1 MGEGGS
7 QNIPGQRFFVSL
19 SSKGS
24 ILSKASLLNMNP
36 IFRLSALL
44 LISATAHAAPWPEAV
59 LGTFAEVPDGVTVPA
74 VKAIEE
80 APLDLAT
87 ARAAAGLF
95 EELGFT
101 LTETQ
106 KAALGRD
113 KFVLIPIADL
123 PSIDPM
129 EREPYVPETPEEA
142 KFFPKPT
149 GGLAVYEDE
158 MLAIYSRIG
167 GGGDLKPWRNHFV
180 TTDSILH
187 AWHRFFE
194 SALEEIETK
203 DLYSRLDTFL
213 TRWLSGLRVL
223 RETASPELAPHY
235 EQLEAQIAVALVLLG
250 DDGEEPRK
258 EITSGWNDDGSPKVV
273 TLTSLQ
279 DRIASVLG
287 ALPERWRKPAQT
299 EVQLIL
305 GKEGFSPSPLFA
317 SYDPEKAQD
326 FTQFTPRS
334 HYSKNQALRAYFRS
348 MMYLGRNGWPLKA
361 PDEKGQASGLTHS
374 LLLGDSLGRPAPD
387 GIAPV
392 EDWRAIMEITSFF
405 VGGSD
410 DVDYPELR
418 RWLGGNTDLAAWTV
432 GQSIDPGVLSS
443 LGEKLGGLRKPG
455 ILSQVRRRTKPGEIG
470 EEVRDE
476 SLQFRVFG
484 QRFTYD
490 AWVLTELT
498 PPLMENLPGTP
509 TALYV
514 AAALGDPRAR
524 ELALAWLD
532 QKGVKDKAP
541 FESKLDH
548 LATTIREV
556 PDAGWFASMATKKL
570 HLIGTLA
577 GEKGDGFPAFMRS
590 PRWGAK
596 HVEGMLG
603 AYTQLK
609 HDTLL
614 YAKQSYAEMGEGGD
628 TDKIDEDTV
637 PYGFVQPEVRF
648 WAELE
653 RLARYTYEG
662 FKKHKLLP
670 NTVEEWGHLG
680 RFQKDVAM
688 LRLLAN
694 KTAAGEKWNLEDRL
708 WLLEFNPSYMAEPV
722 DPMTVQ
728 GPDDGKAA
736 IVADIQ
742 TNVREGKVLYEAL
755 GRPYLLLALV
765 GDGGLNRLVA
775 GTAYDYYEF
784 TQPLQ
789 ERLTDEAWRKK
800 IYVINPESPA
810 KPEWT
815 VTPIR

>member
-1 MGEGGS
+1 MHT
-7 QNIPGQRFFVSL
+7 IPRFLVLSL
-19 SSKGS
+19 
-24 ILSKASLLNMNP
+24 M
-36 IFRLSALL
+36 
-44 LISATAHAAPWPEAV
+44 ATSVHAAPWPEAV
-59 LGTFAEVPDGVTVPA
+59 IGTFAEVPAGVTVPA
-74 VKAIEE
+74 VKPLDE
-80 APLDLAT
+80 APLDLST

-101 LTETQ
+101 LTVPQ
-106 KAALGRD
+106 KTALQRD
-113 KFVLIPIADL
+113 KFILIPISTI
-123 PSIDPM
+123 PSLDPM
-129 EREPYVPETPEEA
+129 EREPYVPESPEEA

-158 MLAIYSRIG
+158 MLSIYNRIG

-180 TTDSILH
+180 TTDSMLH

-203 DLYSRLDTFL
+203 DLHARLDGLL
-213 TRWLSGLRVL
+213 TRWLAVLRVL
-223 RETASPELAPHY
+223 RETASPDLVPHY
-235 EQLEAQIAVALVLLG
+235 EQLEAQMAVALVLLG

-258 EITSGWNDDGSPKVV
+258 EITSGWNEDGSPKAV

-279 DRIASVLG
+279 ERIENVLG
-287 ALPERWRKPAQT
+287 ALPERWREPARN
-299 EVQLIL
+299 EVRLIL
-305 GKEGFSPSPLFA
+305 GKNGFSPSPLFA
-317 SYDPEKAQD
+317 SYDPEKGQD
-326 FTQFTPRS
+326 YTQFTPRS
-334 HYSKNQALRAYFRS
+334 HYTKNQALRAYFRA
-348 MMYLGRNGWPLKA
+348 MIYLGRNGWPLQP
-361 PDEKGQASGLTHS
+361 PDETGKATGLSHS
-374 LLLGDSLGRPAPD
+374 LLLGHSLGLPAPD

-392 EDWRAIMEITSFF
+392 EDWRRIMEITSFF
-405 VGGSD
+405 AGGSD

-418 RWLGGNTDLAAWTV
+418 RWLGGNVDLAAWTADEAV
-432 GQSIDPGVLSS
+432 DPSTLSA
-443 LGEKLGGLRKPG
+443 LGGKLRDLRKPG
-455 ILSQVRRRTKPGEIG
+455 ILSQVRRRAKTGEIG
-470 EEVRDE
+470 EEVRDD

-514 AAALGDPRAR
+514 AAALGDPKAR
-524 ELALAWLD
+524 ELALDWLD
-532 QKGVKDKAP
+532 RQGVKDKTL
-541 FESKLDH
+541 FEGKLDR
-548 LATTIREV
+548 LASTIAEV
-556 PDAGWFASMATKKL
+556 PDSDWFASMATKKL

-577 GEKGDGFPAFMRS
+577 GAKGDGFPAFMRS
-590 PRWGAK
+590 SQWGAK

-628 TDKIDEDTV
+628 TDKIDEEDV

-648 WAELE
+648 WAELG
-653 RLARYTYEG
+653 RLANYTFEG
-662 FKKHKLLP
+662 FTKHKLLP

-680 RFQKDVAM
+680 RFKRDVAA

-722 DPMTVQ
+722 DPMNVQ

-742 TNVREGKVLYEAL
+742 TNVRESKVLYEAL
-755 GRPYLLLALV
+755 GRPYLILALV
-765 GDGGLNRLVA
+765 GDAGMNRLVA
-775 GTAYDYYEF
+775 GTAYDHYEF
-784 TQPLQ
+784 TLPLQ

-800 IYVINPESPA
+800 FYAIDPEPPS
-810 KPEWT
+810 KPEWA
-815 VTPIR
+815 VPPVR

>member
-1 MGEGGS
+1 MHT
-7 QNIPGQRFFVSL
+7 IPRFLVLSL
-19 SSKGS
+19 
-24 ILSKASLLNMNP
+24 M
-36 IFRLSALL
+36 
-44 LISATAHAAPWPEAV
+44 ATSVHAAPWPEAV
-59 LGTFAEVPDGVTVPA
+59 IGTFAEVPAGVTVPA
-74 VKAIEE
+74 VKPLDE
-80 APLDLAT
+80 APLDLST

-101 LTETQ
+101 LTVPQ
-106 KAALGRD
+106 KTALQRD
-113 KFVLIPIADL
+113 KFILIPISTI
-123 PSIDPM
+123 PSLDPM
-129 EREPYVPETPEEA
+129 EREPYVPESPEEA

-158 MLAIYSRIG
+158 MLSIYNRIG

-180 TTDSILH
+180 TTDSMLH

-203 DLYSRLDTFL
+203 DLHARLDGLL
-213 TRWLSGLRVL
+213 TRWLAVLRVL
-223 RETASPELAPHY
+223 RETASPDLVPHY
-235 EQLEAQIAVALVLLG
+235 EQLEAQMAVALVLLG

-258 EITSGWNDDGSPKVV
+258 EITSGWNGDGSPKAV

-279 DRIASVLG
+279 ERVENVLG
-287 ALPERWRKPAQT
+287 ALPERWREPARN
-299 EVQLIL
+299 EVRLIL
-305 GKEGFSPSPLFA
+305 GKNGFSPSPLFA
-317 SYDPEKAQD
+317 SYDPEKGQD
-326 FTQFTPRS
+326 YTQFTPRS
-334 HYSKNQALRAYFRS
+334 HYTKNQALRAYFRA
-348 MMYLGRNGWPLKA
+348 MIYLGRNGWPLQP
-361 PDEKGQASGLTHS
+361 PDETGKATGLSHS
-374 LLLGDSLGRPAPD
+374 LLLGHSLGLPAPD

-392 EDWRAIMEITSFF
+392 EDWRRIMEITSFF
-405 VGGSD
+405 AGGSD

-418 RWLGGNTDLAAWTV
+418 RWLGGNVDLAAWTADEAV
-432 GQSIDPGVLSS
+432 DPATLSA
-443 LGEKLGGLRKPG
+443 LGGKLRDLRKPG
-455 ILSQVRRRTKPGEIG
+455 ILSQVRRRAETGEIG
-470 EEVRDE
+470 EEVRDD

-514 AAALGDPRAR
+514 AAALGDPKAR
-524 ELALAWLD
+524 ELALDWLD
-532 QKGVKDKAP
+532 RQGVKDKTL
-541 FESKLDH
+541 FEGKLDR
-548 LATTIREV
+548 LASTIAEV
-556 PDAGWFASMATKKL
+556 PDSDWFASMATKKL

-577 GEKGDGFPAFMRS
+577 GAKGDGFPAFMRS
-590 PRWGAK
+590 SQWGAK

-628 TDKIDEDTV
+628 TDKIDEEDV

-648 WAELE
+648 WAELG
-653 RLARYTYEG
+653 RLVNYTFEG

-680 RFQKDVAM
+680 RFKRDVAA

-722 DPMTVQ
+722 DPMNVQ

-742 TNVREGKVLYEAL
+742 TNVRESKVLYEAL
-755 GRPYLLLALV
+755 GRPYLILALV
-765 GDGGLNRLVA
+765 GDSGMNRLVA
-775 GTAYDYYEF
+775 GTAYDHYEF
-784 TQPLQ
+784 TLPLH

-800 IYVINPESPA
+800 FYAIDPEPPS
-810 KPEWT
+810 KPDWA
-815 VTPIR
+815 VPPVR

>member
-1 MGEGGS
+1 MHT
-7 QNIPGQRFFVSL
+7 IPRFLVLSL
-19 SSKGS
+19 
-24 ILSKASLLNMNP
+24 M
-36 IFRLSALL
+36 
-44 LISATAHAAPWPEAV
+44 ATSVHSAPWPEAV
-59 LGTFAEVPDGVTVPA
+59 IGTFAEVPAGVTVPA
-74 VKAIEE
+74 VKPLDE
-80 APLDLAT
+80 APLDLST

-101 LTETQ
+101 LTVSQ
-106 KAALGRD
+106 KTALQRD
-113 KFVLIPIADL
+113 KFILIPISTI
-123 PSIDPM
+123 PSLDPM
-129 EREPYVPETPEEA
+129 EREPYVPESPEEA

-158 MLAIYSRIG
+158 MLSIYNRIG

-180 TTDSILH
+180 TTDSMLH

-203 DLYSRLDTFL
+203 DLHARLDGFL
-213 TRWLSGLRVL
+213 TRWLAVLRVL
-223 RETASPELAPHY
+223 RETASPDLVPHY
-235 EQLEAQIAVALVLLG
+235 EQLEAQMAVALVLLG

-258 EITSGWNDDGSPKVV
+258 EITSGWNGDGSPKAV

-279 DRIASVLG
+279 ERVENVLG
-287 ALPERWRKPAQT
+287 ALPERWREPARN
-299 EVQLIL
+299 EVRLIL
-305 GKEGFSPSPLFA
+305 GKNGFSPSPLFA
-317 SYDPEKAQD
+317 SYDPEKGQD
-326 FTQFTPRS
+326 YTQFTPRS
-334 HYSKNQALRAYFRS
+334 HYTKNQALRAYFRA
-348 MMYLGRNGWPLKA
+348 MIYLGRNGWPLQP
-361 PDEKGQASGLTHS
+361 PDETGKATGLSHS
-374 LLLGDSLGRPAPD
+374 LLLGHSLGLPAPD

-392 EDWRAIMEITSFF
+392 EDWRRIMEITSFF
-405 VGGSD
+405 AGGSD

-418 RWLGGNTDLAAWTV
+418 RWLGGNVDLAAWTADEAV
-432 GQSIDPGVLSS
+432 DPATLSA
-443 LGEKLGGLRKPG
+443 LGGELRDLRKPG
-455 ILSQVRRRTKPGEIG
+455 ILSQVRRRAKTGEIG
-470 EEVRDE
+470 ETVRDD

-514 AAALGDPRAR
+514 AAALGDPKAR
-524 ELALAWLD
+524 ELALDWLD
-532 QKGVKDKAP
+532 RQGVKDKTL
-541 FESKLDH
+541 FEGKLDR
-548 LATTIREV
+548 LASTIAEV
-556 PDAGWFASMATKKL
+556 PDSDWFASMATKKL

-577 GEKGDGFPAFMRS
+577 GAKGDGFPAFMRS
-590 PRWGAK
+590 SQWGAK

-628 TDKIDEDTV
+628 TDKIDEEDV

-648 WAELE
+648 WAELG
-653 RLARYTYEG
+653 RLVNYTFEG

-680 RFQKDVAM
+680 RFKRDVAA

-722 DPMTVQ
+722 DPMNVQ

-742 TNVREGKVLYEAL
+742 TNVRESKVLYEAL
-755 GRPYLLLALV
+755 GRPYLILALV
-765 GDGGLNRLVA
+765 GDSGMNRLVA
-775 GTAYDYYEF
+775 GTAYDHYEF
-784 TQPLQ
+784 TLPLQ

-800 IYVINPESPA
+800 FYAIDPEPPS
-810 KPEWT
+810 KPDWA
-815 VTPIR
+815 VPPVR

>member
-1 MGEGGS
+1 M
-7 QNIPGQRFFVSL
+7 IP
-19 SSKGS
+19 
-24 ILSKASLLNMNP
+24 AHPPAMNP
-36 IFRLSALL
+36 LSRLLAVPLL
-44 LISATAHAAPWPEAV
+44 ASSVHAAPWPEAV
-59 LGTFAEVPDGVTVPA
+59 IGSFAGVPAGVTVPA
-74 VKAIEE
+74 VKPIEE
-80 APLDLAT
+80 APLDLGT

-101 LTETQ
+101 LTKAQ
-106 KAALGRD
+106 KDALRRD
-113 KFVLIPIADL
+113 KFVLVPISTL
-123 PSIDPM
+123 PSLDPM
-129 EREPYVPETPEEA
+129 EREPYVPESPEEA
-142 KFFPKPT
+142 KFYPKPT
-149 GGLAVYEDE
+149 GGLAVYGDE

-180 TTDSILH
+180 TTDSMLH

-203 DLYSRLDTFL
+203 DLHSRLDAFL
-213 TRWLSGLRVL
+213 ARWLSSLRVL

-235 EQLEAQIAVALVLLG
+235 EQLEAQVAVALVLLG

-258 EITSGWNDDGSPKVV
+258 EITSGWNEDGSPKAV

-279 DRIASVLG
+279 ERIESVLG
-287 ALPERWRKPAQT
+287 ALPERWRKPAQD
-299 EVQLIL
+299 EVRLIL
-305 GKEGFSPSPLFA
+305 GKEGVSPSPLFA
-317 SYDPEKAQD
+317 SYDPEKGQD
-326 FTQFTPRS
+326 YTQFTPRS
-334 HYSKNQALRAYFRS
+334 HYAKNQALRAYFRS
-348 MMYLGRNGWPLKA
+348 MMYLGRNGWPLRQ
-361 PDEKGQASGLTHS
+361 PDEAGKAAGLSHS
-374 LLLGDSLGRPAPD
+374 LLLGHSLGLPAPD
-387 GIAPV
+387 GVAPV

-405 VGGSD
+405 AGGSD

-418 RWLGGNTDLAAWTV
+418 RWLGGNADLAAWTADKA
-432 GQSIDPGVLSS
+432 IDPATLSA
-443 LGEKLGGLRKPG
+443 LGGKLGDLRKPG
-455 ILSQVRRRTKPGEIG
+455 ILSQVRQRAKAGEVG

-476 SLQFRVFG
+476 SLQFRIFG

-498 PPLMENLPGTP
+498 PPLMESLPGTP

-514 AAALGDPRAR
+514 AAALGDPKAR

-532 QKGVKDKAP
+532 RQGVKDKTL
-541 FESKLDH
+541 FEGKLDR
-548 LATTIREV
+548 LAATIAEV
-556 PDAGWFASMATKKL
+556 PDEGWFTSMATKKL

-577 GEKGDGFPAFMRS
+577 GAKGDGFPSFMRS
-590 PRWGAK
+590 PQWGAK

-628 TDKIDEDTV
+628 TDKIDEDDV

-653 RLARYTYEG
+653 RLASYTFEG
-662 FKKHKLLP
+662 FAKHKLLP
-670 NTVEEWGHLG
+670 NAVEEWGHLG
-680 RFQKDVAM
+680 RFKKDVAA

-722 DPMTVQ
+722 DPMNVQ

-742 TNVREGKVLYEAL
+742 TNVRESKILYEAL
-755 GRPYLLLALV
+755 GRPYLILALV
-765 GDGGLNRLVA
+765 GDAGMNRLVA

-784 TQPLQ
+784 TLPLR

-800 IYVINPESPA
+800 FYAVDPEPQS
-810 KPEWT
+810 KPDWT
-815 VTPIR
+815 VPPVR